1 MGALNSIVRQFAQ
14 MYDVVDPV
22 FLAGMIY
29 LLVRGRKRL
38 TGVRFGL
45 AAIAVVVGCYFVLF
59 TLTAGVHI
67 EERYYRPMLPFFGL
81 LAALGAYCF
90 IQDVRNRKVA
100 YAVLGLIFAACIV
113 VAVRE
118 PIRAHR
124 RPQTEAGLWLRQH
137 DPDYK
142 GLVVSNWTQPVY
154 YAGMKHFDSKGTED
168 LFLEL
173 YAKGMAFKYFIL
185 QGDLHPGD
193 AWAQK
198 YVDEHGWPLI
208 HRDGKA
214 DIRIYQDPHYGE
226 RGEQPVPA
234 PLRLRSGQAAAGP

>member
-1 MGALNSIVRQFAQ
+1 MGPLTSIARQFEQ
-14 MYDVVDPV
+14 LYDVVDPV
-22 FLAGMIY
+22 FLLGMIY

-45 AAIAVVVGCYFVLF
+45 TAIAVVLACYFVLL
-59 TLTAGVHI
+59 TVTAGVHV

-90 IQDVRNRKVA
+90 IEDVRNRKVV
-100 YAVLGLIFAACIV
+100 YAVLGLIFLGCVV

-118 PIRAHR
+118 PVRAHR
-124 RPQTEAGLWLRQH
+124 RPQTEAGLWLRQR

-154 YAGMKHFDSKGTED
+154 YAGMKHFDSKGTGD

-173 YAKGMAFKYFIL
+173 RKRDVAFKYFIL
-185 QGDLHPGD
+185 QGELEAWD
-193 AWAQK
+193 AWAQE
-198 YVDEHGWPLI
+198 YVDEHGWPII
-208 HRDGKA
+208 HRDAEA
-214 DIRIYQDPHYGE
+214 DIRIYQDPQYGE
-226 RGEQPVPA
+226 RGERPVPV
-234 PLRLRSGQAAAGP
+234 PSAGP